1 VQSIEE
7 RQGQMLACLEEIAFR
22 RGWIDA
28 AAVERL
34 GMGMA
39 GNQYGQYLLRL
50 IPHDR

>member
-1 VQSIEE
+1 
-7 RQGQMLACLEEIAFR
+7 MHACLEELAFR

-34 GMGMA
+34 GTSMA

-50 IPHDR
+50 IAHDE